1 MVLLPISSWTT
12 YDSSD
17 EDEEVLNNIQLVAR
31 NTADP
36 KSWCS
41 CSQCATMETGK
52 ECVCCHELESADF
65 LEIKGKAKQCS
76 GVFLFV
82 YCVLMQIVT

>member
-1 MVLLPISSWTT
+1 MNNKVIGYQFEPTKPRNKDCAASDSSWTT

-41 CSQCATMETGK
+41 CSQCATMET
-52 ECVCCHELESADF
+52 D
-65 LEIKGKAKQCS
+65 KGSKKL
-76 GVFLFV
+76 VFLFTM
-82 YCVLMQIVT
+82 CDNGNR